1 MIAKQ
6 RLTDQSQLIN
16 QKGQSLN
23 DLLLSLTENLL
34 ENVTELNLQHILK
47 YTEAEEKKL
56 ERRIRA
62 K

>member
-47 YTEAEEKKL
+47 YTEVEEKKL